1 MKFFTLRVAVTL
13 AVISLGA
20 CGSRSSD
27 DDKVR
32 ALFADAET
40 AAEERD
46 ASDVLEFVA
55 DDYEDGNGFDKS
67 QLRDYLRGYFLANP
81 KIELLV
87 KVDDL
92 QFPADGLAQAEVTV
106 TRVSLSDPRQLH
118 LKVELRRT
126 DGDWRVRRADR
137 IPD

>member
-67 QLRDYLRGYFLANP
+67 QLRDFLRGYFLANP
-81 KIELLV
+81 KVELLV

-92 QFPADGLAQAEVTV
+92 HFPADGLAPLVQHALGGPIPRLGKGDPLATAYLAAVARTAEYVNGLT
-106 TRVSLSDPRQLH
+106 
-118 LKVELRRT
+118 
-126 DGDWRVRRADR
+126 
-137 IPD
+137 

>member
-1 MKFFTLRVAVTL
+1 MKFLTLRVAVTL

-40 AAEERD
+40 AAEARD
-46 ASDVLEFVA
+46 ASDVLAFVA
-55 DDYEDGNGFDKS
+55 DDYEDGNGFDKA
-67 QLRDYLRGYFLANP
+67 QLRDFLRGYFLVNP

-137 IPD
+137 IRD

>member
-67 QLRDYLRGYFLANP
+67 QLRDFLRGYFLANP
-81 KIELLV
+81 KVELLV

-92 QFPADGLAQAEVTV
+92 HFPADGLAQAEVTV

>member
-67 QLRDYLRGYFLANP
+67 QLRDFLRGYFLANP
-81 KIELLV
+81 KVELLV

-92 QFPADGLAQAEVTV
+92 HFPADGLAQAEVTV

-126 DGDWRVRRADR
+126 DADWRVRRADR

>member
-67 QLRDYLRGYFLANP
+67 QLRDFLRGYFLANP

-92 QFPADGLAQAEVTV
+92 HFPADGLAQAEVTV

>member
-67 QLRDYLRGYFLANP
+67 QLRDFLRGYFLANP
-81 KIELLV
+81 KVELLV

-92 QFPADGLAQAEVTV
+92 HFPADGLAQAEVTV

-126 DGDWRVRRADR
+126 DGDWRARRADR

>member
-1 MKFFTLRVAVTL
+1 MKFATPLIAICFL
-13 AVISLGA
+13 AA
-20 CGSRSSD
+20 CGARSSD
-27 DDKVR
+27 EQKVR
-32 ALFADAET
+32 ELVVNMEN
-40 AAEERD
+40 AAEKRD

-67 QLRDYLRGYFLANP
+67 QLRDFLRGYFLANP
-81 KIELLV
+81 KVELLV

-92 QFPADGLAQAEVTV
+92 HFPADGLAQAEVTV